1 MSDIVVCSVKEAYK
15 LMDHMNEDDIVVLT
29 VFNKKTYVHDKSKK
43 IQKRKGEELIR
54 QANDIYYQDN
64 DIFGRLSLYGVL
76 KEQNIVHNILFP
88 QQE

>member
-1 MSDIVVCSVKEAYK
+1 MLLFVQLKKHIK

-29 VFNKKTYVHDKSKK
+29 VFNKKTYVHDKSKR

-54 QANDIYYQDN
+54 QANDIYYQNN

>member
-1 MSDIVVCSVKEAYK
+1 MSDVVVCSVKEAYK

-29 VFNKKTYVHDKSKK
+29 VFNKKTYVHDKSKR
-43 IQKRKGEELIR
+43 IQKRKGKELIR

>member
-1 MSDIVVCSVKEAYK
+1 MSDVVVCSVKEAYK

-29 VFNKKTYVHDKSKK
+29 VFNKKTYVHDKSKR

-54 QANDIYYQDN
+54 QANDIYYQNN

>member
-1 MSDIVVCSVKEAYK
+1 MSDFVVCSVKEAYK
-15 LMDHMNEDDIVVLT
+15 LMDHMNEDDIVILT
-29 VFNKKTYVHDKSKK
+29 VFNKKTYVHDKSQR

>member
-1 MSDIVVCSVKEAYK
+1 MSDFVVCSVKEAYK
-15 LMDHMNEDDIVVLT
+15 LMDHMNEDDIVILT
-29 VFNKKTYVHDKSKK
+29 VFNKKTYMHDKSQR

>member
-1 MSDIVVCSVKEAYK
+1 MMLLFVQLKKHIK

-29 VFNKKTYVHDKSKK
+29 VFNKKTYVHDKSKR

-54 QANDIYYQDN
+54 QANDIYYQNN

>member
-1 MSDIVVCSVKEAYK
+1 MSDVVVCSVKEAYK

-29 VFNKKTYVHDKSKK
+29 VFNKKTYVHDKSKR